1 MALLNIVSLP
11 KHVDELRISNLFMY
25 FDLFALNETRLDSS
39 ISDGLVNISG
49 YDIIRKDRS
58 RRGGGVCVYLR
69 SSINYKTRNDLV
81 PDGLEAVCLEICKPN
96 SRNFIVASVY
106 RPPDASSAFFDA
118 FEKMIGLIDDENKEL
133 HILGDLNCDMLKSV
147 SDQPTKTLKTIYEAY
162 QLSQLIT
169 EGTRITNRSCTLI
182 DHYVT
187 SMPEKINL
195 SGVIHTGISD
205 HSLIYGIRKI
215 NPIISSRK
223 KAKKIEVRNMKRF
236 NQHRFN
242 EDLLAQPWEQIVLQ
256 SDTDS
261 MWTLWKELFLEV
273 LDKHAPIQHIR
284 KKSSSIP
291 WLTSE
296 IKKLLFDRD
305 KKKRRAMIT
314 KLNADWDEYKA
325 SRNKVNIALRQA
337 KADYYRNKIA
347 TQNNNPKEAWKTI
360 NSLLGR
366 SFSDTSVNEL
376 KVNDANL
383 TSPGEIAEAFN
394 TYFSNV
400 GPILANSMA
409 DSSVSFEQFVK
420 PIQSKM
426 LRFKLVPYSKVL
438 NLLNSLSKSKATGL
452 DKISGKIL
460 KAAASSIA
468 SSLTYIFNHALI
480 SSHFP
485 SEWKVARLLPL
496 FKKGPRNLAENYRPI
511 SILPTISKLMERI
524 MYDQLY
530 EYLNENSLLS
540 DHQFGFRKFH
550 STASALLDCT
560 NSWYMN
566 MDRKMFNLVV
576 FLDLKKAFDTVNHDI
591 LVRKLELYGIT
602 GNALSMIKSF
612 LTNRKQKCQLGD
624 VITSESSVTCG
635 IPQGSILGPLL
646 FLLYINDLPDCLRQ
660 VSPRLFADDTNLTVA
675 GETIEEVELAMNND
689 LLRIKEW
696 LLANKLSL
704 NVAKTEFLLIG
715 SHHKLNNLD
724 SKPSVNIGH
733 DSIKQVQH
741 STVLGVEID
750 ENLSWKKHIENVVK
764 KVTSGTTS
772 YPGSFLYA
780 PGWRK
785 YPGWGW
791 SRVP

>member
-11 KHVDELRISNLFMY
+11 KHVDELRISKLFMY

-81 PDGLEAVCLEICKPN
+81 PDDLEAVCLEICKPN

-106 RPPDASSAFFDA
+106 RPPDNSSEFFYA

-147 SDQPTKTLKTIYEAY
+147 SDQLTKTLKTIYEAY

-195 SGVIHTGISD
+195 SGVIHTGIGD

-215 NPIISSRK
+215 NPTISSRK

-236 NQHRFN
+236 NQHHFN
-242 EDLLAQPWEQIVLQ
+242 EDLLAQPWEQNVLQ
-256 SDTDS
+256 SNTDS

-273 LDKHAPIQHIR
+273 LDKHAPVQHIR

-291 WLTSE
+291 WLTGE
-296 IKKLLFDRD
+296 MKKLLFGGGGGG
-305 KKKRRAMIT
+305 RRAMIT

-376 KVNDANL
+376 KINDANL

-409 DSSVSFEQFVK
+409 DSSVSFEQCVK
-420 PIQSKM
+420 PTQSKM

-460 KAAASSIA
+460 KAAACSIA

-496 FKKGPRNLAENYRPI
+496 FTKGPRNSAENYRPI
-511 SILPTISKLMERI
+511 SILPSISKIMERI

-530 EYLNENSLLS
+530 EYLDRNSLLS

-602 GNALSMIKSF
+602 GNALSMIKYY
-612 LTNRKQKCQLGD
+612 LTDRKQKCQLGD
-624 VITSESSVTCG
+624 VITSESRVTCG

-660 VSPRLFADDTNLTVA
+660 VSPRPFTDDTNLTAA

-689 LLRIKEW
+689 LLRIKE
-696 LLANKLSL
+696 
-704 NVAKTEFLLIG
+704 
-715 SHHKLNNLD
+715 
-724 SKPSVNIGH
+724 
-733 DSIKQVQH
+733 
-741 STVLGVEID
+741 
-750 ENLSWKKHIENVVK
+750 
-764 KVTSGTTS
+764 
-772 YPGSFLYA
+772 
-780 PGWRK
+780 
-785 YPGWGW
+785 
-791 SRVP
+791 

>member
-1 MALLNIVSLP
+1 M
-11 KHVDELRISNLFMY
+11 
-25 FDLFALNETRLDSS
+25 
-39 ISDGLVNISG
+39 
-49 YDIIRKDRS
+49 
-58 RRGGGVCVYLR
+58 CVYLR

-106 RPPDASSAFFDA
+106 RPPDASSAFFYA

-133 HILGDLNCDMLKSV
+133 HILGDFNCDMLKSV

-236 NQHRFN
+236 NQHHFN
-242 EDLLAQPWEQIVLQ
+242 EDLLAQRWEQIVLQ

-296 IKKLLFDRD
+296 IKKLLFDKD

-314 KLNADWDEYKA
+314 KLNADWDDYKA

-426 LRFKLVPYSKVL
+426 LHFKLVPYSKVL

-496 FKKGPRNLAENYRPI
+496 FKKGPRNLAENYSRPI

-612 LTNRKQKCQLGD
+612 LTDRKQKCQLGD

-696 LLANKLSL
+696 LLANKLS
-704 NVAKTEFLLIG
+704 
-715 SHHKLNNLD
+715 H
-724 SKPSVNIGH
+724 
-733 DSIKQVQH
+733 
-741 STVLGVEID
+741 
-750 ENLSWKKHIENVVK
+750 
-764 KVTSGTTS
+764 
-772 YPGSFLYA
+772 
-780 PGWRK
+780 
-785 YPGWGW
+785 
-791 SRVP
+791 

>member
-236 NQHRFN
+236 NQHHFN

-400 GPILANSMA
+400 GSILANSMA

-576 FLDLKKAFDTVNHDI
+576 FLDLKTAFDTVNHDI

-612 LTNRKQKCQLGD
+612 LTNLKKL
-624 VITSESSVTCG
+624 
-635 IPQGSILGPLL
+635 
-646 FLLYINDLPDCLRQ
+646 INNSRGKYKRNECLINVCKSDTDL
-660 VSPRLFADDTNLTVA
+660 S
-675 GETIEEVELAMNND
+675 
-689 LLRIKEW
+689 
-696 LLANKLSL
+696 
-704 NVAKTEFLLIG
+704 
-715 SHHKLNNLD
+715 
-724 SKPSVNIGH
+724 
-733 DSIKQVQH
+733 
-741 STVLGVEID
+741 
-750 ENLSWKKHIENVVK
+750 
-764 KVTSGTTS
+764 
-772 YPGSFLYA
+772 
-780 PGWRK
+780 
-785 YPGWGW
+785 
-791 SRVP
+791 

>member
-1 MALLNIVSLP
+1 
-11 KHVDELRISNLFMY
+11 MY

-39 ISDGLVNISG
+39 ILDGLVNISG

-106 RPPDASSAFFDA
+106 RPPDNSPDNLSEFFYA

-182 DHYVT
+182 GHYVT

-215 NPIISSRK
+215 NPIIRSRK

-236 NQHRFN
+236 NQHHFN

-347 TQNNNPKEAWKTI
+347 TQNNK
-360 NSLLGR
+360 
-366 SFSDTSVNEL
+366 L
-376 KVNDANL
+376 KVNDAML

-394 TYFSNV
+394 TYFFNV
-400 GPILANSMA
+400 GPTLANSMA

-420 PIQSKM
+420 PTQSKM

-460 KAAASSIA
+460 KAAACSIA

-480 SSHFP
+480 SSH
-485 SEWKVARLLPL
+485 
-496 FKKGPRNLAENYRPI
+496 
-511 SILPTISKLMERI
+511 
-524 MYDQLY
+524 
-530 EYLNENSLLS
+530 
-540 DHQFGFRKFH
+540 
-550 STASALLDCT
+550 
-560 NSWYMN
+560 
-566 MDRKMFNLVV
+566 
-576 FLDLKKAFDTVNHDI
+576 
-591 LVRKLELYGIT
+591 
-602 GNALSMIKSF
+602 
-612 LTNRKQKCQLGD
+612 
-624 VITSESSVTCG
+624 
-635 IPQGSILGPLL
+635 
-646 FLLYINDLPDCLRQ
+646 
-660 VSPRLFADDTNLTVA
+660 
-675 GETIEEVELAMNND
+675 
-689 LLRIKEW
+689 
-696 LLANKLSL
+696 
-704 NVAKTEFLLIG
+704 
-715 SHHKLNNLD
+715 
-724 SKPSVNIGH
+724 
-733 DSIKQVQH
+733 
-741 STVLGVEID
+741 
-750 ENLSWKKHIENVVK
+750 
-764 KVTSGTTS
+764 
-772 YPGSFLYA
+772 
-780 PGWRK
+780 
-785 YPGWGW
+785 
-791 SRVP
+791 